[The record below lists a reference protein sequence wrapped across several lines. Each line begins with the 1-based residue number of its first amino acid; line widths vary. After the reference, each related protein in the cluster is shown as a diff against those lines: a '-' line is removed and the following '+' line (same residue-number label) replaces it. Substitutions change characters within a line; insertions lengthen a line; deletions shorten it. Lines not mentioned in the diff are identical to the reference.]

1 VAHTESENTLVTPP
15 LQKWLWAFYSNVEYP
30 IRTAYLHDLQGDTT
44 LSELH
49 DRRLN
54 DVMDRIQAPEAK
66 QIAALDAVYQPRERA
81 AVSDPFVDVPLD
93 EDFRLA
99 EILETS

>member
-1 VAHTESENTLVTPP
+1 LIIALAVGFIVGFPLVCGA
-15 LQKWLWAFYSNVEYP
+15 AFLLVWR
-30 IRTAYLHDLQGDTT
+30 I
-44 LSELH
+44 SELH